1 MIDVVTISTPGLGDR
16 SYLIGDGS
24 VAVVVDPQRDID
36 RVRKVLDDRGLRLTH
51 VLETHVHN
59 DYVTGGPELA
69 REAGARYVV
78 AADEPVDFE
87 RVGVREG
94 DGITTGG
101 LHVRPLHTPGHTPHH
116 LSYVVADEVAG
127 KLIDRCV
134 LTGGSLLYG
143 SVGRTD
149 LIGPSRTD
157 ELTRAQ
163 HRSVRR
169 LLDQLGESVAVLPTH
184 GFGSFCSSASS
195 TESSDGTIAGERD
208 VNQAARIADE
218 DTFVATITAGLTAY
232 PSYYEHMAPIN
243 RSGPPPIDL
252 SAPPDVPADDVGGRL
267 RRGDWIIDVRS
278 RRAFAE
284 QHVAGTVNVGL
295 DGSLATYLGWVLP
308 WGATLILLGSHADDI
323 AAAQRELARIGVDRP
338 AGRIVGGPEAVA
350 SGNRLHRYAV
360 ADFAGLAN
368 AMEAAAMGAQPVVV
382 DVRRDDEWRD
392 GHIDGAVHIPLPDLA
407 DRAARIP
414 EGELWVHCASG
425 YRAAIGASLLARA
438 GRDVVL
444 VDDEFPSA
452 AVSPLIA

>member
-1 MIDVVTISTPGLGDR
+1 MIDVVTIETPGLGDR
-16 SYLIGDGS
+16 SYLITDGR

-36 RVRKVLDDRGLRLTH
+36 RVQRVLDDRALRLTH

-59 DYVTGGPELA
+59 DYVTGGLELA
-69 REAGARYVV
+69 RASGARYVV

-94 DGITTGG
+94 DEITSGG
-101 LHVRPLHTPGHTPHH
+101 LHLRPLHTPGHTPHH
-116 LSYVVADEVAG
+116 LSYAIADEVAG
-127 KLIDRCV
+127 ELIDRFV
-134 LTGGSLLYG
+134 LTGGSLLHG

-149 LIGPSRTD
+149 LIDPSRTD

-163 HRSVRR
+163 HRSARR
-169 LLDQLGESVAVLPTH
+169 LLDELGGTVAVLPTH
-184 GFGSFCSSASS
+184 GFGSFCSSTSS

-208 VNQAARIADE
+208 VNQAARIGDE
-218 DTFVATITAGLTAY
+218 DTFVATIISGLTAY
-232 PSYYEHMAPIN
+232 PSYYERMAPIN

-252 SAPPDVPADDVGGRL
+252 SAPPAVHADGVAESL
-267 RRGDWIIDVRS
+267 RRGDWIVDLRS

-295 DGSLATYLGWVLP
+295 DGGFATYLGWVLP
-308 WGATLILLGSHADDI
+308 WRAPLILLGAEADHI
-323 AAAQRELARIGVDRP
+323 AAAQRELVRIGVDRP
-338 AGRIVGGPEAVA
+338 AGGIVGGPEAVA
-350 SGNRLHRYAV
+350 SGARLHRYVV
-360 ADFAGLAN
+360 ADFPGLAK
-368 AMEAAAMGAQPVVV
+368 ALGTAAGGVPPVVV

-425 YRAAIGASLLARA
+425 YRSAIGASLLARA
-438 GRDVVL
+438 GREVVL
-444 VDDEFPSA
+444 VDDDFSNA
-452 AVSPLIA
+452 ADSLPVI